1 MFSKIIRFT
10 EYISQSFNKNKS
22 GSKMTMKENLNVNSV
37 SHMYLEIIIV
47 NWIFGMTQNVTLYV
61 DSATDLE
68 TKLCINLLFLPSK
81 SIEGPTVKCTALS
94 VIVKLSVS

>member
-1 MFSKIIRFT
+1 
-10 EYISQSFNKNKS
+10 
-22 GSKMTMKENLNVNSV
+22 
-37 SHMYLEIIIV
+37 
-47 NWIFGMTQNVTLYV
+47 MTQNVTLYV